1 MRVGRENW
9 VDQQTV
15 AIRNE
20 KVRGWNPLS
29 STTGKQ
35 GLNCGNAFRP
45 CFAYGLILTVMYP
58 WRATCAM

>member
-1 MRVGRENW
+1 M
-9 VDQQTV
+9 DQQTV